1 MKFFE
6 VKTVTETY
14 SLIEKH
20 VSAINENEIIP
31 ITKAT
36 GRILFNDLYSLENI
50 PSFQRSSVDGFAVR
64 ASDTFGASES
74 MPGFL
79 NMIGKVEMGQEVRD
93 AISPGQTMYVPTGG
107 MLPANADAML
117 MIEHAEEND
126 DLICAYKQIAP
137 LENVIQ
143 VGEDFTKGA
152 LLFKKGTKIR
162 SQEIGAL
169 AANGITEVSVYRKPV
184 LAYLSTGDEIVPSDI
199 SELPLGKIRDM
210 NAVTI
215 ESAAREMGCDFIYG
229 GIIKDEGDALQKAAA
244 EFLSKSDCLILSGGS
259 SVGTKDYS
267 VGVLDSLGSPGVYV
281 HGISIK
287 PGKPTII
294 GSADGKPVIGLPGHP
309 ASALVIFQTIG
320 SKIVNLLRGATESTT
335 ATVYAKSSKKIASAV
350 GRTDYIRVTLTK
362 KDNFYFAEPIHG
374 KSGLI
379 STLVE
384 CNGLL
389 YIPENKEGIE
399 KDEIAEVVLQ

>member
-1 MKFFE
+1 MF
-6 VKTVTETY
+6 
-14 SLIEKH
+14 L
-20 VSAINENEIIP
+20 
-31 ITKAT
+31 
-36 GRILFNDLYSLENI
+36 

>member
-1 MKFFE
+1 M
-6 VKTVTETY
+6 TETY
-14 SLIEKH
+14 SLIEQN
-20 VSAINENEIIP
+20 VSTINKYEKLS
-31 ITKAT
+31 ITKAS
-36 GRILFNDLYSLENI
+36 GRILFEDIYALENI
-50 PSFQRSSVDGFAVR
+50 PPFQRSSVDGFAVR

-79 NMIGKVEMGQEVRD
+79 SLIGRVEMGHAVSTS
-93 AISPGQTMYVPTGG
+93 IKSGQTMYVPTGG
-107 MLPANADAML
+107 MLPADADAML
-117 MIEHAEEND
+117 MIEHAEENG

-143 VGEDFTKGA
+143 VGEDFSKGT
-152 LLFKKGTKIR
+152 LLFKKGTKLR

-169 AANGITEVSVYRKPV
+169 AANGITEVSVYSKPV
-184 LAYLSTGDEIVPSDI
+184 IAYLSTGDEIVPSNTVD
-199 SELPLGKIRDM
+199 LPIGKIRDM

-229 GIIKDEGDALQKAAA
+229 GIIKDQGEELQQAA
-244 EFLSKSDCLILSGGS
+244 EKFLSQADCLILSGGS

-267 VGVLDSLGSPGVYV
+267 VDVLDSLGSPGVYV

-294 GSADGKPVIGLPGHP
+294 GSAEGKPVIGLPGHP

-320 SKIVNLLRGATESTT
+320 LKIINRLRGVTETSV
-335 ATVYAKSSKKIASAV
+335 ASVFAKSGKKIASAV
-350 GRTDYIRVTLTK
+350 GRSDYIRVRLTK
-362 KDNFYFAEPIHG
+362 NDNFFTAEPIHG

-389 YIPENKEGIE
+389 YIPDNKEGIE
-399 KDEIAEVVLQ
+399 KDEIAEVILQ

>member
-1 MKFFE
+1 MKFFQL
-6 VKTVTETY
+6 KTISETY
-14 SLIEKH
+14 KLIEQH
-20 VSAINENEIIP
+20 VSSIKQNEILP
-31 ITKAT
+31 IAMAN
-36 GRILFNDLYSLENI
+36 GRILFVDYHSLENI

-79 NMIGKVEMGQEVRD
+79 TLMGRVEMGQAVMT
-93 AISPGQTMYVPTGG
+93 SMNPGQTMYVPTGG
-107 MLPANADAML
+107 MLPANTDAML

-126 DLICAYKQIAP
+126 DLICAYKQVAP

-143 VGEDFTKGA
+143 IGEDYSKGT
-152 LLFKKGTKIR
+152 LLFKKGTQLR
-162 SQEIGAL
+162 AQEIGAL

-184 LAYLSTGDEIVPSDI
+184 IAYFSTGDEIVPSD
-199 SELPLGKIRDM
+199 SVNLPIGKIRDM
-210 NAVTI
+210 NAITI
-215 ESAAREMGCDFIYG
+215 ETTAREMGCDFIYG
-229 GIIKDEGDALQKAAA
+229 GIVKDEGDALKKSAVAFLDKA
-244 EFLSKSDCLILSGGS
+244 DCLILSGGS

-267 VGVLDSLGSPGVYV
+267 VEVLDSLGSPGVYV

-287 PGKPTII
+287 PGKPTIL
-294 GSADGKPVIGLPGHP
+294 GSANGKPVIGLPGHP

-320 SKIVNLLRGATESTT
+320 LKIMNRLRGATESSVTS
-335 ATVYAKSSKKIASAV
+335 VFAKSSKKIASAV
-350 GRTDYIRVTLTK
+350 GRTDYIRVKLTK
-362 KDNFYFAEPIHG
+362 KDGYYSAEPVHG

-379 STLVE
+379 STLVN

-399 KDEIAEVVLQ
+399 KDEVAEVILQ